1 MKHLLSISSVEKR
14 FKEKEVLKGLSLDV
28 NADSVLGIIGENG
41 AGKTTLFK
49 AILGLVSIDKG
60 SITVDGV
67 AIDEGEIRQ
76 DEVGFL
82 LEPRFYPYLS
92 AYSNVQE
99 ILIASGQYAKSSKSE
114 IMEILSFLN
123 LAEVAN
129 KRVSR
134 FSFGMKQ
141 RLGLAQAL
149 ITHPKVLLLD
159 EPFVGL
165 DPIGAQT
172 FREKIEE
179 LHRNRQCTT
188 ILTSHQLNDVQ
199 EICDEVA
206 VLQDGRISVHD
217 KTGNLIEDFTVF
229 AFQVAIADLKP
240 ETRTCQNDVHLSVD
254 HKKILVKNGTQDDFQ
269 LISNLY
275 GEHVLVNVTHEKSGL
290 ERFFGEGA

>member
-1 MKHLLSISSVEKR
+1 MKHQLSICSVEKQ
-14 FKEKEVLKGLSLDV
+14 FKDKEVLKGLSLDV
-28 NADSVLGIIGENG
+28 TADSILGIIGENG

-49 AILGLVSIDKG
+49 AVLGLVLIDKG
-60 SITVDGV
+60 SITVDGKDIN
-67 AIDEGEIRQ
+67 AGDTRQREI
-76 DEVGFL
+76 GFL

-92 AYSNVQE
+92 AYGNIEEV
-99 ILIASGQYAKSSKSE
+99 LIASGQYTKESKSE
-114 IMEILSFLN
+114 IMGLLAFLN

-129 KRVSR
+129 KRVGR

-165 DPIGAQT
+165 DPLGAQS

-179 LHRNRQCTT
+179 LHQSSQCTT

-206 VLQDGRISVHD
+206 VLQDGRIAVHD
-217 KTGNLIEDFTVF
+217 KTENLIEDFTVF
-229 AFQVAIADLKP
+229 AFQDVISDLKP
-240 ETRTCQNDVHLSVD
+240 ETRKCEKDVHLSGD
-254 HKKILVKNGTQDDFQ
+254 HKKIFVKNGTQDDFR

-275 GEHVLVNVTHEKSGL
+275 GEYELVNVTHEKSGL
-290 ERFFGEGA
+290 ERFFEEGA